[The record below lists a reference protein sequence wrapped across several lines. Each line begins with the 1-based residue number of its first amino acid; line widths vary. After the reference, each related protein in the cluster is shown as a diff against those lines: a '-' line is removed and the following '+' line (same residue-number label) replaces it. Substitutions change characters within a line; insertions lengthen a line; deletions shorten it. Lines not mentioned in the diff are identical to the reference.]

1 MTTQPSPAGLDARD
15 LTAQAE
21 HQHPTDL
28 VEVWG
33 VDSFPA
39 SDPPA
44 NW

>member
-1 MTTQPSPAGLDARD
+1 MMKATPAEAVTRALPARPKNED
-15 LTAQAE
+15 PA
-21 HQHPTDL
+21 DL